1 MAMADASWW
10 GDESEFD
17 EDIQARLKS
26 DDPAVRKEAQQ
37 LLAARNARSRQGR
50 NPFGQ
55 PAQPDAPQAPQQAA
69 RRPFNM
75 QSYQEAPMSNVALGA
90 SLAAQGGNAQARHLQ
105 GMIND
110 TQDAIQDEND
120 SRVAQLREQNR
131 MAHEMNMEAMR
142 QEALLQRLA
151 MEERERERDRILQ
164 KQLTTG
170 VTTRKY
176 IPGSGWVDV

>member
-1 MAMADASWW
+1 MPFDAMPDDEFEYLMTLSADERAQYLR
-10 GDESEFD
+10 G
-17 EDIQARLKS
+17 K
-26 DDPAVRKEAQQ
+26 KEVKEGKPQ
-37 LLAARNARSRQGR
+37 LPNA
-50 NPFGQ
+50 NN
-55 PAQPDAPQAPQQAA
+55 APEGPQRAA

-75 QSYQEAPMSNVALGA
+75 QSYQEAPMSNAALGA
-90 SLAAQGGNAQARHLQ
+90 ALAAQGGNAQARHLQ
-105 GMIND
+105 GMINQ

-120 SRVAQLREQNR
+120 SRVAQLREQGR

-170 VTTRKY
+170 VTTRKFV
-176 IPGSGWVDV
+176 PGSGWVDV